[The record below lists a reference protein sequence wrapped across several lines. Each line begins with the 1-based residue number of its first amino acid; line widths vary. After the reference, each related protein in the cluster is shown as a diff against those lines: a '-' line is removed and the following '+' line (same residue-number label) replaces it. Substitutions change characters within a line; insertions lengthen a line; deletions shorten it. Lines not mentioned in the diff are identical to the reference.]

1 MDNLQLAEIQEVE
14 NIEKEVFKIQDKG
27 QAQWALRKISALQAQ
42 IDENKAL
49 AEKEIQRVKEW
60 EESENKAHVDSIGYF
75 TALLQEY
82 MLKEKENDPGLKS
95 IKLPHGTIRTKKQ
108 QPEYIRDDAQLIKW
122 AKKEK
127 RTDLIKVKESLNWA
141 DLKKEI
147 INQDGVAVNK
157 STGEVIEHIEI
168 KERPDKFE
176 VVVDK

>member
-1 MDNLQLAEIQEVE
+1 MDNLQLAEMKEVE
-14 NIEKEVFKIQDKG
+14 EMERERFVIKDKSG
-27 QAQWALRKISALQAQ
+27 AQWALRKISALKAQ

-49 AEKEIQRVKEW
+49 AEKEIQRVREW

-82 MLKEKENDPGLKS
+82 MLNEKENDPGLKS
-95 IKLPHGTIRTKKQ
+95 IKLPHGTIRLRKQ

-147 INQDGVAVNK
+147 INQDGVAVNRN
-157 STGEVIEHIEI
+157 TGEVIDYITI
-168 KERPDKFE
+168 QEREDKFE